1 MRWDGIWRQ
10 WGNEKDFEDKAEKES
25 EEIIIMNEGRTISL
39 KELLHYILLRWR
51 SLIVYVVVFA
61 VAFGGFGAFKAY
73 KDAKTAVE
81 QEQNPDLTQYE
92 NELKESEIQ
101 EVKDAVEDYISYG
114 QTYKN
119 YKDYINNS
127 IKMQLNANKVS
138 TQKIV
143 YQISGDAE
151 LKSIADT
158 YMELFPNNTVYE
170 EIMKQVDWKVEPSY
184 IGELISMSN
193 SHMESISFGGQSV
206 SSVMENNAEENDP
219 IVLSIQILA
228 DNQENCELMGNVIET
243 EFEKCTTKLQNKFGA
258 FRIEKIDESYSE
270 EANKNLLSEQQNC
283 INEMNTV
290 SNVMKNI
297 ETTLTDQQ
305 KTYFLELLNSSDK
318 ELVTE
323 SEMSSS
329 SKMNNIDYLNIKYM
343 ILGAGVG
350 FFLFAFYA
358 MCRFLFNKH
367 FLSSNY
373 VKVDLER
380 PVLETFIVSNKKKK
394 IGNRIDSFIDRLFI
408 QRNDSFSREDK
419 LQMLCT
425 NVKVFMKKNNMR
437 SVYLTGSVQ
446 TAEVTEF
453 IKEIKKGFDE
463 ENITNAVGK
472 PILYDADS
480 LEKFSERDGVVF
492 IEQLGKSLNDEICE
506 ELYYCEKYG
515 VQNIGFVVL
524 E

>member
-1 MRWDGIWRQ
+1 MRWEGIWRR

-170 EIMKQVDWKVEPSY
+170 EIMKQIDWKVEPSY
-184 IGELISMSN
+184 IGELISISN

-243 EFEKCTTKLQNKFGA
+243 EFEKCTTKLQNKFGT

-283 INEMNTV
+283 INEMNTP
-290 SNVMKNI
+290 K
-297 ETTLTDQQ
+297 L
-305 KTYFLELLNSSDK
+305 
-318 ELVTE
+318 
-323 SEMSSS
+323 
-329 SKMNNIDYLNIKYM
+329 
-343 ILGAGVG
+343 
-350 FFLFAFYA
+350 
-358 MCRFLFNKH
+358 
-367 FLSSNY
+367 
-373 VKVDLER
+373 
-380 PVLETFIVSNKKKK
+380 
-394 IGNRIDSFIDRLFI
+394 RLASI
-408 QRNDSFSREDK
+408 
-419 LQMLCT
+419 
-425 NVKVFMKKNNMR
+425 
-437 SVYLTGSVQ
+437 
-446 TAEVTEF
+446 
-453 IKEIKKGFDE
+453 
-463 ENITNAVGK
+463 
-472 PILYDADS
+472 
-480 LEKFSERDGVVF
+480 
-492 IEQLGKSLNDEICE
+492 
-506 ELYYCEKYG
+506 
-515 VQNIGFVVL
+515 
-524 E
+524 